1 MKKITAAFSWLIKP
15 FSVEYVIKE
24 RVSRELMALRTEA
37 DNMDWKAGSKREEVY
52 AALQKAQHSANKCD
66 FESAW
71 GHFYEADQLLVKSMD
86 DTQRNIRGK
95 LLLIESEKFTS
106 KWRQKQIILLL
117 GDTSKELYPISPN
130 EIFKAN
136 AVRNDYY
143 LTVNHKMNLHKVN
156 ANILTLLMIIILTG
170 ILIICFSWNI
180 TDLKLAEP
188 DGQTPQG
195 PGVLW
200 KILIVCGVFG
210 AFGAGFSYARTLFS
224 YSPELSKIPDQ
235 LLSMT
240 ITLFRFIIGAS
251 AAIIIFLLFESR
263 FLNEQF
269 SKAILQSPVTYIV
282 FSFVAGFSERWVV
295 QMIGLVTKEKEQN
308 SEKAK

>member
-1 MKKITAAFSWLIKP
+1 
-15 FSVEYVIKE
+15 
-24 RVSRELMALRTEA
+24 
-37 DNMDWKAGSKREEVY
+37 
-52 AALQKAQHSANKCD
+52 
-66 FESAW
+66 
-71 GHFYEADQLLVKSMD
+71 
-86 DTQRNIRGK
+86 
-95 LLLIESEKFTS
+95 
-106 KWRQKQIILLL
+106 
-117 GDTSKELYPISPN
+117 
-130 EIFKAN
+130 
-136 AVRNDYY
+136 
-143 LTVNHKMNLHKVN
+143 MNLHKVN

-210 AFGAGFSYARTLFS
+210 AFGAGFSYATTLFS
-224 YSPELSKIPDQ
+224 YSPERSKIPEQ

-240 ITLFRFIIGAS
+240 ITLFRFIVGAS
-251 AAIIIFLLFESR
+251 AAIIIFLLFESH

-295 QMIGLVTKEKEQN
+295 QMIGLVTKEKDKSN
-308 SEKAK
+308 EKSK